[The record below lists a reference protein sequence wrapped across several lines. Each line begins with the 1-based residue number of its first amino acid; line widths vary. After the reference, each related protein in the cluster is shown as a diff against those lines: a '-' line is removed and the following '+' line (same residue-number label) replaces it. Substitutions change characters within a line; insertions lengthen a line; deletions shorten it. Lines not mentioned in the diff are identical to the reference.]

1 MEANDR
7 KRPRRQSFSRDKEV
21 EQNYGEK
28 ARSGDRVPDKLDPK
42 QREIFPFR
50 IFIKEK
56 YLNEGIDSKSER
68 EDIIRNTS
76 IDDITMDNSI
86 KVPDVP
92 GSVMVI
98 ECENL
103 QRREDALREVLMQ
116 IERIEKQNS
125 NSDRKVE
132 IELMTFVPE
141 GLVSV
146 TIGHK
151 GRLIS
156 KIKDEAGVSVVIN

>member
-1 MEANDR
+1 
-7 KRPRRQSFSRDKEV
+7 
-21 EQNYGEK
+21 
-28 ARSGDRVPDKLDPK
+28 
-42 QREIFPFR
+42 
-50 IFIKEK
+50 
-56 YLNEGIDSKSER
+56 
-68 EDIIRNTS
+68 
-76 IDDITMDNSI
+76 MDNSI

-156 KIKDEAGVSVVIN
+156 KIRDETGVSVVIN